1 MQTWTVTKPYLNIH
15 CELGEAPYYE
25 AESNT
30 LRFVDIKKKQLHTL
44 SLDEGPE
51 SLKTLQLDMPV
62 GVTADIEGVDYKERI
77 LVGGKSGIYI
87 LDRRS
92 GKYELL
98 KRFYETREKDE
109 RLRSNDGAVDPQ
121 GRFWIGTMNDFWV
134 GEPQAEG
141 EFESIS
147 YFPVNYRKGGQ
158 VSLPFQREFL
168 EGGLRPRDI
177 ELLFISFRFPT
188 IVFTNVAQGTLFR
201 FNSDL
206 TRHTI
211 HTSLIIPNGVG
222 WSRDQKT
229 LYFTNSTAKKIL
241 SYTYNASDGSLSNEK
256 VFWQHS
262 GSGDPDG
269 FKFDSEGYIWQAIYG
284 EGKVI
289 RISPEGKEVGE
300 VRFPTNNITCPV
312 FVGTELWVTSAD
324 EEDESQVESKKFGG
338 DVFRVDVGIGGLQDF
353 KFKLEENAKTDV

>member
-141 EFESIS
+141 EFESIL
-147 YFPVNYRKGGQ
+147 YFPVIQRNRRTSVSTFPKG
-158 VSLPFQREFL
+158 VS
-168 EGGLRPRDI
+168 
-177 ELLFISFRFPT
+177 
-188 IVFTNVAQGTLFR
+188 
-201 FNSDL
+201 
-206 TRHTI
+206 
-211 HTSLIIPNGVG
+211 
-222 WSRDQKT
+222 
-229 LYFTNSTAKKIL
+229 
-241 SYTYNASDGSLSNEK
+241 
-256 VFWQHS
+256 
-262 GSGDPDG
+262 
-269 FKFDSEGYIWQAIYG
+269 
-284 EGKVI
+284 
-289 RISPEGKEVGE
+289 
-300 VRFPTNNITCPV
+300 
-312 FVGTELWVTSAD
+312 
-324 EEDESQVESKKFGG
+324 
-338 DVFRVDVGIGGLQDF
+338 
-353 KFKLEENAKTDV
+353 